1 MQKPANNILNE
12 ITSQFVC
19 SILKYIFFIT
29 INFDQSLV
37 SINSLAHFS
46 IANGISRGWADSSVV
61 GAPGGG
67 AAGLLPRRALIW
79 GLCICLRHRSG

>member
-12 ITSQFVC
+12 ITSQFLLHFK
-19 SILKYIFFIT
+19 IYTFIT

-37 SINSLAHFS
+37 SINSLVHFS

-79 GLCICLRHRSG
+79 GLCIRLRHRSG